1 MVWQKPL
8 KNYCIYAIKC
18 PDTNGIK
25 YVGLTTNGITRL
37 YGHWRDFKPNK
48 DGKIIRIKAW
58 IKKLKSEGKRFLVEY
73 LDYADSKE
81 ELIQKEIY
89 WIKFYR
95 DSGIQLLNHADGGYL
110 PTIKEYSEEERL
122 KISKKTKEAMSRPD
136 VKKNL
141 MDSIKTRVMPKRGPM
156 DEEKKLNFSN
166 SDYANSLKT
175 QIKDSNGNIYSS
187 ITECAKAIGVSGTA
201 ISNAI
206 KNRKMCKGV
215 SFIVIDSGRKIDKN
229 NIKLIKK
236 IQDQN
241 GVIYNGQKDAAKKLN
256 ISPETVFRLL
266 KSGKTSKNGVRL
278 FYVR

>member
-58 IKKLKSEGKRFLVEY
+58 IKKL
-73 LDYADSKE
+73 
-81 ELIQKEIY
+81 
-89 WIKFYR
+89 
-95 DSGIQLLNHADGGYL
+95 
-110 PTIKEYSEEERL
+110 
-122 KISKKTKEAMSRPD
+122 
-136 VKKNL
+136 
-141 MDSIKTRVMPKRGPM
+141 
-156 DEEKKLNFSN
+156 
-166 SDYANSLKT
+166 
-175 QIKDSNGNIYSS
+175 
-187 ITECAKAIGVSGTA
+187 
-201 ISNAI
+201 
-206 KNRKMCKGV
+206 
-215 SFIVIDSGRKIDKN
+215 
-229 NIKLIKK
+229 
-236 IQDQN
+236 
-241 GVIYNGQKDAAKKLN
+241 N